1 MRKILIVDDEEDLC
15 VLMQSYLKA
24 LGHGVYVASTLDF
37 GIKEIERLKPDVI
50 FLDNNLP
57 DGIGWSSLD
66 YIREQ
71 SPESKIN
78 LMSAYQSM
86 PRELDKLM
94 EVQYLEKPISLSAL
108 KDYI

>member
-15 VLMQSYLKA
+15 VLMRSYLRA
-24 LGHGVYVASTLDF
+24 LGHDVYVASTLGD
-37 GIKEIERLKPDVI
+37 GIKEIDRLKPDVI

-71 SPESKIN
+71 LPGSKIN

-94 EVQYLEKPISLSAL
+94 EVQYLEKPISLSML

>member
-1 MRKILIVDDEEDLC
+1 MRKILIVDDEVDLC
-15 VLMQSYLKA
+15 MLMQSYLRA
-24 LGHGVYVASTLDF
+24 MGHDVYVASTLYD
-37 GIKEIERLKPDVI
+37 GIKKIEHLKPDVI

-78 LMSAYQSM
+78 LMSAYQSA
-86 PRELDKLM
+86 PRDIDKWM
-94 EVQYLEKPISLSAL
+94 EVQYLEKPISLADL